1 MHAPACLYLKPHP
14 SLMNAFLTRRF
25 FGNVTSR
32 WVIFGIEHALSVLSI
47 LLTVLIVV
55 SFQNL
60 PITGNQMA
68 IVVALNAVV
77 GTVSMLANR
86 THHGLIR
93 YSEARDLFTVL
104 RFSLLYLAIWLGL
117 LPVLSGWLG
126 IGYGVAATILMVNTV
141 LTALLMASFR
151 LGVKEVYTRA
161 MYGMHHKNNIVIYGA
176 GDIGLATKK
185 AIEFDKKSN
194 CRVIA
199 FIDDS
204 PDKAGK
210 ILNGKRILAFEPESL
225 EAFLL
230 RNNVKE
236 VILSVD
242 IDSVRKDALSQI
254 CLRNDIHL
262 TVIPPLSQWIKGIF
276 NRRQLKELTIESL
289 LGREKIELLNE
300 ESRREL
306 EGKVV
311 LVTGAA
317 GSIGS
322 DICRQLC
329 RYRLG
334 KIVLLD
340 QSETGLHDMRI
351 ELSKLD
357 LDFEVTLELA
367 SIRDKAR
374 IDQVFRK
381 HRPHFVFHAAAYKHV
396 PVLEDY
402 AAEAALTNVVGTK
415 NLADASCEHGVD
427 KFVMISTDKA
437 VNPTNLMG
445 ACKRIGE
452 IYVQELA
459 SRCNTH
465 FITTRFG
472 NVLGSNGSVV
482 PLFKQQIAQG
492 GPLTVTH
499 PDITRY
505 FMTIPEASSLVL
517 EAAVMGN
524 GGEIFVF
531 DMGQPVKI
539 LDLARKMIQ
548 LAGLTP
554 DRDIS
559 IRFTGL
565 RPGEK
570 MYEELFKSTENL
582 LPTHH
587 PKIMKAQ
594 RSEVDASFGT
604 LLAKLVSSALH
615 HDDDAVVSY
624 IRGLVPEYRS
634 QYAIDKPILKAIAQ
648 ADERSADTI
657 PMSEAP
663 SPVRASVNGK
673 H

>member
-1 MHAPACLYLKPHP
+1 MKASLARPACPYLKPHP
-14 SLMNAFLTRRF
+14 YPPMNAFLTRRF

-32 WVIFGIEHALSVLSI
+32 WIIFLIEHVLLVLSI
-47 LLTVLIVV
+47 LLTVFIIANFRNLSFTPVQMAVVV
-55 SFQNL
+55 S
-60 PITGNQMA
+60 
-68 IVVALNAVV
+68 LNALL
-77 GTVSMLANR
+77 GSVSMLVNR

-93 YSEARDLFTVL
+93 YSEVRDLYTVL
-104 RFSLLYLAIWLGL
+104 RFALLYLGAWLAL
-117 LPVLSGWLG
+117 LPALSGWLD
-126 IGYGVAATILMVNTV
+126 IGYGLGATILIVNTT
-141 LTALLMASFR
+141 LTALLMAAFR

-161 MYGMHHKNNIVIYGA
+161 MYGMHHKNNVVIYGA

-210 ILNGKRILAFEPESL
+210 ILNGKRILAFEPEAVES
-225 EAFLL
+225 FLL
-230 RNNVKE
+230 RNNVRE

-242 IDSVRKDALSQI
+242 IESGRKDMLSQMCI
-254 CLRNDIHL
+254 RNDIHL
-262 TVIPPLSQWIKGIF
+262 TTIPPLSQWIKGIF
-276 NRRQLKELTIESL
+276 NRRQLKEFTIESL

-306 EGKVV
+306 EGKVI

-334 KIVLLD
+334 RIVLLD

-357 LDFEVTLELA
+357 LDFEVQLELA
-367 SIRDKAR
+367 SIRDRAR
-374 IDQVFRK
+374 IDRIFRR

-396 PVLEDY
+396 PVLEDF
-402 AAEAALTNVVGTK
+402 ASEVVLTNVMGTK
-415 NLADASCEHGVD
+415 NLADAACEHGVD

-459 SRCNTH
+459 TRCSTH

-482 PLFKQQIAQG
+482 PLFRQQIAQG
-492 GPLTVTH
+492 GPVTVTH

-517 EAAVMGN
+517 EAAVMGR

-539 LDLARKMIQ
+539 VDLARKMIQ

-554 DRDIS
+554 DRDIA
-559 IRFTGL
+559 IRFSGL

-570 MYEELFKSTENL
+570 MYEELFKASENL

-587 PKIMKAQ
+587 PKILKAQ
-594 RSEVDASFGT
+594 RCEVDLRFSERLADLVT
-604 LLAKLVSSALH
+604 LALT
-615 HDDDAVVSY
+615 HDDEAIAARVRD
-624 IRGLVPEYRS
+624 IVPEYLPSIAPGTSPSR
-634 QYAIDKPILKAIAQ
+634 QMKPVPAVL
-648 ADERSADTI
+648 DRTESI
-657 PMSEAP
+657 PAP
-663 SPVRASVNGK
+663 LAVRR
-673 H
+673 

>member
-1 MHAPACLYLKPHP
+1 
-14 SLMNAFLTRRF
+14 MNAFLTRRF
-25 FGNVTSR
+25 FANVTSR
-32 WVIFGIEHALSVLSI
+32 WVIFLIEHLLSVLSI

-55 SFQNL
+55 SFKNL
-60 PITGNQMA
+60 SITAGQMA
-68 IVVALNAVV
+68 VIVALNAGV
-77 GTVSMLANR
+77 GSVSMLVNR

-93 YSEARDLFTVL
+93 YSEVRDLYTVF
-104 RFSLLYLAIWLGL
+104 RFALLYLGIWLVM
-117 LPVLSGWLG
+117 LPVLAGWLG
-126 IGYGVAATILMVNTV
+126 IGYGIGATILAVNTV
-141 LTALLMASFR
+141 LTALLMAAFR

-161 MYGMHHKNNIVIYGA
+161 MYGLHHKNNIVIYGA

-210 ILNGKRILAFEPESL
+210 TLNGKRILAFEPEPL
-225 EAFLL
+225 ESFLL
-230 RNNVKE
+230 HNNVRE

-242 IDSVRKDALSQI
+242 IESVRKDVLSQI

-289 LGREKIELLNE
+289 LGRDKIELLNE

-334 KIVLLD
+334 RIILLD

-351 ELSKLD
+351 ELSKFD

-367 SIRDKAR
+367 SIRDRAR
-374 IDQVFRK
+374 IDQVFQR

-396 PVLEDY
+396 PVLEDF
-402 AAEAALTNVVGTK
+402 ACEVALTNVMGTK
-415 NLADASCEHGVD
+415 NLADAACEHGVS

-459 SRCNTH
+459 TRCETH

-492 GPLTVTH
+492 GPITVTH

-517 EAAVMGN
+517 EAAVMGR

-554 DRDIS
+554 DRDIA

-570 MYEELFKSTENL
+570 MYEELFKSSENL

-594 RSEVDASFGT
+594 RCEVGQSFSS
-604 LLAKLVSSALH
+604 LLAKLVASAMH
-615 HDDDAVVSY
+615 HDERAVIAN
-624 IRGLVPEYRS
+624 IRGIVPEYRPH
-634 QYAIDKPILKAIAQ
+634 YTIDKPILKAIG
-648 ADERSADTI
+648 ADDEVSDVELPIVDATAI
-657 PMSEAP
+657 PKL
-663 SPVRASVNGK
+663 SVNGK

>member
-1 MHAPACLYLKPHP
+1 
-14 SLMNAFLTRRF
+14 MNAFLTRRF
-25 FGNVTSR
+25 FANVTSR
-32 WVIFGIEHALSVLSI
+32 WVIFFIEHLLSVLSI

-60 PITGNQMA
+60 SITGSQM
-68 IVVALNAVV
+68 IVIVALNAAV
-77 GTVSMLANR
+77 GSVSMLVNK

-93 YSEARDLFTVL
+93 YSEVRDLYTVL
-104 RFSLLYLAIWLGL
+104 RFALLYLCIWLVM
-117 LPVLSGWLG
+117 LPVLAGWLG
-126 IGYGVAATILMVNTV
+126 IGYGIAATILAVNTV
-141 LTALLMASFR
+141 LTALLMAAFR

-210 ILNGKRILAFEPESL
+210 TLNGKRILAFDPEPL

-230 RNNVKE
+230 HNNVRE

-242 IDSVRKDALSQI
+242 IESLRKDALSQI

-289 LGREKIELLNE
+289 LGRDKIELLNE

-334 KIVLLD
+334 RIILLD

-351 ELSKLD
+351 ELSKLE

-367 SIRDKAR
+367 SIRDRAR
-374 IDQVFRK
+374 IDQIFSR

-396 PVLEDY
+396 PVLEDF
-402 AAEAALTNVVGTK
+402 ASEVALTNVMGTK
-415 NLADASCEHGVD
+415 NLADAACEYGVS

-452 IYVQELA
+452 VYVQELA
-459 SRCNTH
+459 SRCDTH

-499 PDITRY
+499 PEITRY

-517 EAAVMGN
+517 EAAVMGK

-554 DRDIS
+554 DKEIS

-570 MYEELFKSTENL
+570 MYEELFKSSENL

-594 RSEVDASFGT
+594 RCEIEENFPI
-604 LLAKLVSSALH
+604 LLARLVTSAMH
-615 HDDDAVVSY
+615 HDDRGVIAN
-624 IRGLVPEYRS
+624 IRGIVPEYRPHHT
-634 QYAIDKPILKAIAQ
+634 IDKSMLKVIGAEEEISDTELPM
-648 ADERSADTI
+648 ADATAMPKLR
-657 PMSEAP
+657 
-663 SPVRASVNGK
+663 VNGK

>member
-1 MHAPACLYLKPHP
+1 
-14 SLMNAFLTRRF
+14 MNAFLTRRF
-25 FGNVTSR
+25 FANVTSR
-32 WVIFGIEHALSVLSI
+32 WVIFLIEHVLSVLSI
-47 LLTVLIVV
+47 LLTVLLVV

-60 PITGNQMA
+60 SITGSQMV
-68 IVVALNAVV
+68 IIVALNAAV
-77 GTVSMLANR
+77 GSVSMLVNR

-93 YSEARDLFTVL
+93 YSEIRDLYTVI
-104 RFSLLYLAIWLGL
+104 RFALLYLGIWLVMV
-117 LPVLSGWLG
+117 PVLAGWLG
-126 IGYGVAATILMVNTV
+126 IGYGIGATILAVNTV
-141 LTALLMASFR
+141 VTALLMASFR
-151 LGVKEVYTRA
+151 LGVKEIYTRA

-210 ILNGKRILAFEPESL
+210 ILNGKRILAFEPEQL

-230 RNNVKE
+230 HNNVRE

-242 IDSVRKDALSQI
+242 IESVRKDALSQI

-289 LGREKIELLNE
+289 LGRDKIELLNE

-334 KIVLLD
+334 RIILLD

-367 SIRDKAR
+367 SIRDRAR
-374 IDQVFRK
+374 IDQLFRR

-396 PVLEDY
+396 PVLEDF
-402 AAEAALTNVVGTK
+402 ASEVALTNVMGTK
-415 NLADASCEHGVD
+415 NLADAACEHGVS

-459 SRCNTH
+459 SRCDTH

-482 PLFKQQIAQG
+482 PLFKHQIAQG

-517 EAAVMGN
+517 EAAVMGK

-554 DRDIS
+554 DRDIA

-570 MYEELFKSTENL
+570 MYEELFKSSENL

-594 RSEVDASFGT
+594 RCEIEENFSM
-604 LLAKLVSSALH
+604 LLAKLVASAMH
-615 HDDDAVVSY
+615 HDDRSVIAN
-624 IRGLVPEYRS
+624 IRSIVPEYRS
-634 QYAIDKPILKAIAQ
+634 HYTIDKPILKVIGAQ
-648 ADERSADTI
+648 DEISDEELPTVDATGMPKLR
-657 PMSEAP
+657 
-663 SPVRASVNGK
+663 VNGE

>member
-1 MHAPACLYLKPHP
+1 
-14 SLMNAFLTRRF
+14 MNAFLTRRF
-25 FGNVTSR
+25 FANVTSR
-32 WVIFGIEHALSVLSI
+32 WVIFLIEHILSVLSI
-47 LLTVLIVV
+47 LLTVLVVV

-60 PITGNQMA
+60 SITGSQMV
-68 IVVALNAVV
+68 IMVALNAAV
-77 GTVSMLANR
+77 GSVSMLVNR

-93 YSEARDLFTVL
+93 YSEVRDLYTVL
-104 RFSLLYLAIWLGL
+104 RFALLYLVIWLVM
-117 LPVLSGWLG
+117 LPVLAGWLG
-126 IGYGVAATILMVNTV
+126 IGYGIGATILVVNTV
-141 LTALLMASFR
+141 VTALLMASFR
-151 LGVKEVYTRA
+151 LGVKEIYTRA

-210 ILNGKRILAFEPESL
+210 ILNGKRILAFETEPL

-230 RNNVKE
+230 HNNVRE

-242 IDSVRKDALSQI
+242 IESVRKDALSQI

-289 LGREKIELLNE
+289 LGRDKIELLNE

-334 KIVLLD
+334 RIILLD

-367 SIRDKAR
+367 SIRDRAR
-374 IDQVFRK
+374 IDQLFRN

-396 PVLEDY
+396 PVLEDF
-402 AAEAALTNVVGTK
+402 ASEVALTNVMGTK
-415 NLADASCEHGVD
+415 NLADAACEHGVS

-459 SRCNTH
+459 SSCDTH

-492 GPLTVTH
+492 GPITVTH

-517 EAAVMGN
+517 EAAVMGK

-554 DRDIS
+554 DRDIA

-570 MYEELFKSTENL
+570 MYEELFKSSENL

-594 RSEVDASFGT
+594 RSEVEENFPV
-604 LLAKLVSSALH
+604 LLAKLVASAMH
-615 HDDDAVVSY
+615 HDDRAVIAN
-624 IRGLVPEYRS
+624 IRGIVPEYRPH
-634 QYAIDKPILKAIAQ
+634 YTIDKPILKVIGAQ
-648 ADERSADTI
+648 DEISDEELPTSDATGMPKLR
-657 PMSEAP
+657 
-663 SPVRASVNGK
+663 VNGE
-673 H
+673 HIG

>member
-1 MHAPACLYLKPHP
+1 
-14 SLMNAFLTRRF
+14 MNAFLTRRF
-25 FGNVTSR
+25 FANVTSR
-32 WVIFGIEHALSVLSI
+32 WVIFLIEQVLSVLSI

-60 PITGNQMA
+60 SINGVQMA
-68 IVVALNAVV
+68 VIVALNAAV
-77 GTVSMLANR
+77 GSVSMLVNR

-93 YSEARDLFTVL
+93 YSEVRDLYTVL
-104 RFSLLYLAIWLGL
+104 RFALLYLGIWLVM
-117 LPVLSGWLG
+117 LPVLAGWLG
-126 IGYGVAATILMVNTV
+126 IGYGIAATILAVNTV
-141 LTALLMASFR
+141 LTALLMAAFR

-210 ILNGKRILAFEPESL
+210 TLNGKRILAFEPEPL

-230 RNNVKE
+230 ANNVRE

-242 IDSVRKDALSQI
+242 IESVRKDALSQI

-289 LGREKIELLNE
+289 LGRDKIELLNE

-306 EGKVV
+306 EDKVV

-334 KIVLLD
+334 RIILLD

-357 LDFEVTLELA
+357 LDFEVALELA
-367 SIRDKAR
+367 SIRDRAR

-381 HRPHFVFHAAAYKHV
+381 HSPHFVFHAAAYKHV
-396 PVLEDY
+396 PVLEDF
-402 AAEAALTNVVGTK
+402 ASEVALTNVLGTK
-415 NLADASCEHGVD
+415 NLADAACEHGVS

-452 IYVQELA
+452 VYVQELA
-459 SRCNTH
+459 TRCDTH

-482 PLFKQQIAQG
+482 PLFNQQIAQG
-492 GPLTVTH
+492 GPITVTH

-517 EAAVMGN
+517 EAAVMGK

-554 DRDIS
+554 DRDIA

-570 MYEELFKSTENL
+570 MYEELFKSSENL

-594 RSEVDASFGT
+594 RSEVEENFPI
-604 LLAKLVSSALH
+604 LLAKLVACAMH
-615 HDDDAVVSY
+615 HDERGVISN
-624 IRGLVPEYRS
+624 IRGIVTEYLPHYS
-634 QYAIDKPILKAIAQ
+634 IDKPILKAIGPHEEIPGNELPM
-648 ADERSADTI
+648 AD
-657 PMSEAP
+657 
-663 SPVRASVNGK
+663 ASGMPKLRVNGK

>member
-1 MHAPACLYLKPHP
+1 
-14 SLMNAFLTRRF
+14 MNAFLTRRF
-25 FGNVTSR
+25 FANVTSR
-32 WVIFGIEHALSVLSI
+32 WVIFLIEHILSVLSI
-47 LLTVLIVV
+47 LLTVLVVV

-60 PITGNQMA
+60 SITGSQMV
-68 IVVALNAVV
+68 IMVALNAAV
-77 GTVSMLANR
+77 GSVSMLVNR

-93 YSEARDLFTVL
+93 YSEVRDLYTVL
-104 RFSLLYLAIWLGL
+104 RFALLYLVIWLVM
-117 LPVLSGWLG
+117 LPVLAGWLG
-126 IGYGVAATILMVNTV
+126 IGYGIGATILVVNTV
-141 LTALLMASFR
+141 VTALLMASFR
-151 LGVKEVYTRA
+151 LGVKEIYTRA

-210 ILNGKRILAFEPESL
+210 ILNGKRILAFEPEPL

-230 RNNVKE
+230 HNNVRE

-242 IDSVRKDALSQI
+242 IESVRKDALSQI

-289 LGREKIELLNE
+289 LGRDKIELLNE

-306 EGKVV
+306 EDKVV

-334 KIVLLD
+334 RIILLD

-367 SIRDKAR
+367 SIRDRAR
-374 IDQVFRK
+374 IDQIFRR

-396 PVLEDY
+396 PVLEDF
-402 AAEAALTNVVGTK
+402 ASEVALTNVMGTK
-415 NLADASCEHGVD
+415 NLADAACEHRVS

-459 SRCNTH
+459 SRCDTH

-517 EAAVMGN
+517 EAAVMGK

-554 DRDIS
+554 DRDIA

-570 MYEELFKSTENL
+570 MYEELFKSSENL

-594 RSEVDASFGT
+594 RCEVEEHFPVM
-604 LLAKLVSSALH
+604 LAKLVSNALL
-615 HDDDAVVSY
+615 HDDSAVIAN
-624 IRGLVPEYRS
+624 IRGIVPEYLP
-634 QYAIDKPILKAIAQ
+634 QYTIDKPFLKAILAQ
-648 ADERSADTI
+648 DDISDTELPLADANGKTI
-657 PMSEAP
+657 L
-663 SPVRASVNGK
+663 RVNGK

>member
-1 MHAPACLYLKPHP
+1 
-14 SLMNAFLTRRF
+14 MNAFLTRRF

-32 WVIFGIEHALSVLSI
+32 WVIFLIEHVLSVLSI
-47 LLTVLIVV
+47 LLTVLIILSFEHLIISKWQVLTVV
-55 SFQNL
+55 L
-60 PITGNQMA
+60 
-68 IVVALNAVV
+68 LNAVV
-77 GTVSMLANR
+77 ASVSMWVNR

-93 YSEARDLFTVL
+93 YSEIRDLYTVL
-104 RFSLLYLAIWLGL
+104 RFSLLYFVLWMAM
-117 LPVLSGWLG
+117 LPSLSGWLR
-126 IGYGVAATILMVNTV
+126 IGYGLGATILAVNTV
-141 LTALLMASFR
+141 LASVLMAAFR

-161 MYGMHHKNNIVIYGA
+161 MYGMHHKNNVIIYGA

-199 FIDDS
+199 FIDDN
-204 PDKAGK
+204 PEKVGK
-210 ILNGKRILAFEPESL
+210 VLNGKSILGFDVLRL
-225 EAFLL
+225 EAFLKEN
-230 RNNVKE
+230 RVKE

-242 IDSVRKDALSQI
+242 IETSRKDVLSQI
-254 CLRNDIHL
+254 CIRNDVHL
-262 TVIPPLSQWIKGIF
+262 TLIPPLSQWIKGIF
-276 NRRQLKELTIESL
+276 SRRQLKELTIESL

-306 EGKVV
+306 EGKVI

-329 RYRLG
+329 QYRLG
-334 KIVLLD
+334 KIILLD
-340 QSETGLHDMRI
+340 QSETGLHDICI

-357 LDFEVTLELA
+357 LHFEVKMELA
-367 SIRDKAR
+367 SIRDCAR
-374 IDQVFRK
+374 IDHVFRK
-381 HRPHFVFHAAAYKHV
+381 HNPHFVFHAAAYKHV
-396 PVLEDY
+396 PILEEF
-402 AAEAALTNVVGTK
+402 ACEVALTNILGTK
-415 NLADASCEHGVD
+415 NLADAACVHGVQ

-452 IYVQELA
+452 IYVQELS
-459 SRCNTH
+459 SRCQTH

-482 PLFKQQIAQG
+482 PLFKQQISQG
-492 GPLTVTH
+492 GPVTVTH

-517 EAAVMGN
+517 EAAVIGK

-548 LAGLTP
+548 LTGLTP

-587 PKIMKAQ
+587 PKILKAQ
-594 RSEVDASFGT
+594 RSVVDVQFNQHFSR
-604 LLAKLVSSALH
+604 LLSSALQ
-615 HDDDAVVSY
+615 HDERAVVFLVQH
-624 IRGLVPEYRS
+624 LVPEYQHPLGVLEPIVALTAEQTPVS
-634 QYAIDKPILKAIAQ
+634 YAP
-648 ADERSADTI
+648 E
-657 PMSEAP
+657 
-663 SPVRASVNGK
+663 PVKIITNGK
-673 H
+673 L